1 MMQPDYQLLGV
12 DEGKQNL
19 LMAHTGNSEITWK
32 KSLSDYPTA
41 RAMQA
46 LDDGTV
52 LIGYDRGYFVV
63 DARNGDVLHTCGRW
77 KNITSV
83 SRLPDGT
90 TLLTGLNLEGR
101 EGVCVLS
108 LDRDDGLVHTAVRPG
123 DYVRLMTPVG
133 SDTYLL
139 SVNDH
144 ICETDRELKTVRSM
158 KAEGFLHA
166 WQSYRY
172 EDGRTL
178 VSAGYGG
185 FLALF
190 SKEGNLLKTFGGKGD
205 VPEEVNPHFYA
216 SLRLAEDGNIL
227 VANWQG
233 HGQDNG
239 RKGKQLVCFS
249 PEGEYLTGWSFPED
263 VSSLQGLL
271 LLSS

>member
-1 MMQPDYQLLGV
+1 MELSYRFLGV
-12 DEGKQNL
+12 DEGTQNL
-19 LMAHTGNSEITWK
+19 LSAHTRDNHVLWK
-32 KSLSDYPTA
+32 KSLGGYPTA

-52 LIGYDRGYFVV
+52 LVGYDRGYFVIN
-63 DARNGDVLHTCGRW
+63 AGDGEVLHSCSRW
-77 KNITSV
+77 KNITSA
-83 SRLPDGT
+83 SRLSDGT

-108 LDRDDGLVHTAVRPG
+108 LDRDDALVHTAVRPG

-133 SDTYLL
+133 SDTFLL

-144 ICETDRELKTVRSM
+144 ICETDRELKTVKTM
-158 KAEGFLHA
+158 NAEGFLHA

-172 EDGRTL
+172 DDGRTL

-190 SKEGNLLKTFGGKGD
+190 SKEGNLLKTFGGKDD
-205 VPEEVNPHFYA
+205 VPEEVNPNFYA
-216 SLRLAEDGNIL
+216 SVRVAADGNIL

-233 HGQDNG
+233 HGPDNG
-239 RKGKQLVCFS
+239 HKGKQLVCFS
-249 PEGEYLTGWSFPED
+249 PEGEYLAGWSFPD
-263 VSSLQGLL
+263 DISSLQGLL
-271 LLSS
+271 LL